1 MLEQLSDRLQ
11 TIFKNLR
18 GFGKLSET
26 NIADACREL
35 RMALLEADVNFS
47 VTRELVEKVRARAL
61 GQEVTASITPGQQ
74 MVKVFYDELT
84 SMLGQPAPLAAGSP
98 LRILLC
104 GLQGSGKTTT
114 AAKLALLL
122 KRQGRHPLLVAAD
135 LQRPAAVL
143 QLQQLGKQIDVPVF
157 AEKPNGGAPALVGA
171 ALDFASA
178 QSRNVIIVDTAGRTD
193 IDEPLLAE
201 LAAVEARLKPQ
212 ETLFVADAA
221 LGQKSV
227 EIVTRFSSSARL
239 TGLILTRLDGDAR
252 GGAAISM
259 RHVTGL
265 PIKLLGTG
273 EKIADI
279 EPMDPSRLAGRI
291 LGMGDVVSLVEK
303 AQEAAI
309 FDDAQRLEERL
320 KKRLFDME
328 DLLAQFRQMRRLGPL
343 ENLLGMLPG
352 GATLPDSRLAEDRM
366 RRSEAIILS
375 MTSQERRKPDL
386 LNARRRQRI
395 ARGSGTTVAQ
405 VNELLNQF
413 GALKKMM
420 QKQGP
425 LKKMLARMGKGF

>member
-1 MLEQLSDRLQ
+1 
-11 TIFKNLR
+11 
-18 GFGKLSET
+18 
-26 NIADACREL
+26 
-35 RMALLEADVNFS
+35 
-47 VTRELVEKVRARAL
+47 
-61 GQEVTASITPGQQ
+61 
-74 MVKVFYDELT
+74 MVVKIVHDELIRT
-84 SMLGQPAPLAAGSP
+84 LGADTQPIDLHAAPPVA
-98 LRILLC
+98 IMMV

-122 KRQGRHPLLVAAD
+122 KKQGRHPLLVAAD

-143 QLQQLGKQIDVPVF
+143 QLQQLGKQIDIPVF
-157 AEKPNGGAPALVGA
+157 AEKPDDGAPALVGA

-201 LAAVEARLKPQ
+201 LAAVEARFKPQ

-227 EIVTRFSSSARL
+227 EIVTRFSGSARL

-303 AQEAAI
+303 AQEAAVL
-309 FDDAQRLEERL
+309 DDAQRLEERL

-352 GATLPDSRLAEDRM
+352 GATLPDSRLAEDRL

>member
-11 TIFKNLR
+11 SIFKNLR
-18 GFGKLSET
+18 GFGRLSEG
-26 NIADACREL
+26 NVADACREI

-47 VTRELVEKVRARAL
+47 VARDLVEKVRARAL
-61 GQEVTASITPGQQ
+61 GQEVLTSITPGQQ
-74 MVKVFYDELT
+74 MVKVFQDELAA
-84 SMLGQPAPLAAGSP
+84 MLGEPAPLASGSP

-114 AAKLALLL
+114 AAKLALHL
-122 KRQGRHPLLVAAD
+122 KKQGRHPLLVAAD
-135 LQRPAAVL
+135 LQRPAAIL
-143 QLQQLGKQIDVPVF
+143 QLRQLAEQVDVPLF
-157 AEKPNGGAPALVGA
+157 TDPAADPPALVRA
-171 ALDFASA
+171 AVDHAA
-178 QSRNVIIVDTAGRTD
+178 THSRNVIIVDTAGRTS
-193 IDEPLLAE
+193 IDQTLLAE
-201 LAAVEARLKPQ
+201 LTAIDAALKAQ

-227 EIVTRFSSSARL
+227 EIVKSFASSARL

-273 EKIADI
+273 EKLPDL

-291 LGMGDVVSLVEK
+291 LGMGDVISLVEK
-303 AQEAAI
+303 AQEAASL
-309 FDDAQRLEERL
+309 DDMQRLEERFR
-320 KKRLFDME
+320 KRQFDME
-328 DLLAQFRQMRRLGPL
+328 DLLTQFRQMRRLGPM
-343 ENLLGMLPG
+343 ENVLGMLPG
-352 GATLPDSRLAEDRM
+352 GIKLPDSRLAETRL

-375 MTSQERRKPDL
+375 MTPQERRRPDL

-395 ARGSGTTVAQ
+395 ARGSGSTVAQ

-413 GALKKMM
+413 GAMKKMM

-425 LKKMLARMGKGF
+425 LKKMLARMGKAF

>member
-11 TIFKNLR
+11 SIFKNLR
-18 GFGKLSET
+18 GFGRLSES
-26 NIADACREL
+26 NVADACREI

-47 VTRELVEKVRARAL
+47 VARELVEKVRSRAL
-61 GQEVTASITPGQQ
+61 GQEVLTSITPGQQ
-74 MVKVFYDELT
+74 MVKVFQDELAA
-84 SMLGQPAPLAAGSP
+84 MLGEPAPLASGSP

-114 AAKLALLL
+114 AAKLALHL
-122 KRQGRHPLLVAAD
+122 KKLGRHPLLVAAD
-135 LQRPAAVL
+135 LQRPAAIL
-143 QLQQLGKQIDVPVF
+143 QLRQLAEQVDVPLF
-157 AEKPNGGAPALVGA
+157 TDPATDPPALVRA
-171 ALDFASA
+171 AVDHAA
-178 QSRNVIIVDTAGRTD
+178 THSRNVIIVDTAGRTSVD
-193 IDEPLLAE
+193 QTLLAE
-201 LAAVEARLKPQ
+201 LTAIDAALKAQ

-227 EIVTRFSSSARL
+227 EIVKSFASSARL

-273 EKIADI
+273 EKLPDL

-291 LGMGDVVSLVEK
+291 LGMGDVIALVER
-303 AQEAAI
+303 AQEAASL
-309 FDDAQRLEERL
+309 DDMQRLEERFR
-320 KKRLFDME
+320 KRQFDME
-328 DLLAQFRQMRRLGPL
+328 DLLAQFRQMRRLGPM
-343 ENLLGMLPG
+343 ENVLGMLPG
-352 GATLPDSRLAEDRM
+352 GIKLPDSRLAETRL

-375 MTSQERRKPDL
+375 MTPQERRRPDL

-395 ARGSGTTVAQ
+395 ARGSGSTVAQ

-413 GALKKMM
+413 GAMKKMM

-425 LKKMLARMGKGF
+425 LKKMLARMGKAF

>member
-11 TIFKNLR
+11 AIFKNLR
-18 GFGKLSET
+18 GFGRLSET
-26 NIADACREL
+26 NIADACREI

-47 VTRELVEKVRARAL
+47 VARELVENIRTRAL
-61 GQEVTASITPGQQ
+61 GQEVLASITPGQQ
-74 MVKVFYDELT
+74 IVKVFQDELAA
-84 SMLGQPAPLAAGSP
+84 MLGKPVPLVAGSP

-114 AAKLALLL
+114 AAKLALHL
-122 KRQGRHPLLVAAD
+122 KKQGRHPLLVAAD
-135 LQRPAAVL
+135 LQRPAAIL
-143 QLQQLGKQIDVPVF
+143 QLQKLGAQADVPVF
-157 AEKPNGGAPALVGA
+157 SEATLDPAALVRA
-171 ALDFASA
+171 ALDHASTH
-178 QSRNVIIVDTAGRTD
+178 SRNVVIVDTAGRTD
-193 IDEPLLAE
+193 IDEALLAQ
-201 LAAVEARLKPQ
+201 LAAVEAILKPQ

-227 EIVTRFSSSARL
+227 EIVKAFASSARL

-273 EKIADI
+273 EKLADL
-279 EPMDPSRLAGRI
+279 EPMDPDRVAGRI
-291 LGMGDVVSLVEK
+291 LGMGDIVALVEK
-303 AQEAAI
+303 AQEIASL
-309 FDDAQRLEERL
+309 DDMERLEERFR
-320 KKRLFDME
+320 KRQFDME
-328 DLLAQFRQMRRLGPL
+328 DLLAQFRQMRRLGPM
-343 ENLLGMLPG
+343 ENLLGMMPG
-352 GATLPDSRLAEDRM
+352 GVKVPDSRLAEQRL

-413 GALKKMM
+413 GAMKKMM

>member
-18 GFGKLSET
+18 GFGRLSES
-26 NIADACREL
+26 NIADACREI

-47 VTRELVEKVRARAL
+47 VARELVEKIRARAL
-61 GQEVTASITPGQQ
+61 GQEVLSSITPGQQ
-74 MVKVFYDELT
+74 MVKVFRDELAA
-84 SMLGQPAPLAAGSP
+84 MLGEPAALASGSP

-114 AAKLALLL
+114 AAKLALFL

-135 LQRPAAVL
+135 LQRPAAIL
-143 QLQQLGKQIDVPVF
+143 QLQQLGAQADVPVY
-157 AEKPNGGAPALVGA
+157 ANPAGSDPSAIVRA
-171 ALDFASA
+171 ALDHAA
-178 QSRNVIIVDTAGRTD
+178 TQSRNVVIVDTAGRTD
-193 IDEPLLAE
+193 IDETLLAQ
-201 LAAVEARLKPQ
+201 LTAIEAQLKPQ

-227 EIVTRFSSSARL
+227 DIVTRFSSSTRL

-273 EKIADI
+273 EKLGDVEA
-279 EPMDPSRLAGRI
+279 MDPGRLAGRI
-291 LGMGDVVSLVEK
+291 LGMGDVIALVEK
-303 AQEAAI
+303 AQEVASL
-309 FDDAQRLEERL
+309 DDAQRLEERFR
-320 KKRLFDME
+320 KRQFDME
-328 DLLAQFRQMRRLGPL
+328 DLLAQFRQMRRLGPM

-352 GATLPDSRLAEDRM
+352 GVNVPDSRLAEDRL

-395 ARGSGTTVAQ
+395 AKGSGTTVAQ
-405 VNELLNQF
+405 VNELMNQF

>member
-11 TIFKNLR
+11 AIFKNLR
-18 GFGKLSET
+18 GFGRLSEN
-26 NIADACREL
+26 NIADACREI

-47 VTRELVEKVRARAL
+47 VARDLVEKTRARAL
-61 GQEVTASITPGQQ
+61 GQEVLSSITPGQQ
-74 MVKVFYDELT
+74 MVKVFQDELST
-84 SMLGQPAPLAAGSP
+84 MLGQPAPIAAGSP

-122 KRQGRHPLLVAAD
+122 KKQGRHPLLVAAD

-143 QLQQLGKQIDVPVF
+143 QLQQLGAQADVPVF
-157 AEKPNGGAPALVGA
+157 SDTTTDPASLVRA
-171 ALDFASA
+171 ALAHAASH
-178 QSRNVIIVDTAGRTD
+178 SRNAVIVDTAGRTD
-193 IDEPLLAE
+193 IDQTLLAQ
-201 LAAVEARLKPQ
+201 LTAVETALKPQ

-227 EIVTRFSSSARL
+227 DIVRAFAASARI

-273 EKIADI
+273 EKLADL
-279 EPMDPSRLAGRI
+279 EPMDPGRLAGRI
-291 LGMGDVVSLVEK
+291 LGMGDIVALVEK
-303 AQEAAI
+303 AQEAASL
-309 FDDAQRLEERL
+309 DDMERLEERFR
-320 KKRLFDME
+320 KRQFDME
-328 DLLAQFRQMRRLGPL
+328 DLLAQFRQMRRLGPM

-352 GATLPDSRLAEDRM
+352 GVKLPDSRLAEDRL

-375 MTSQERRKPDL
+375 MTPQERRKPDL

-413 GALKKMM
+413 GAMKKML